1 MSDQRSVTVDDAQA
15 VLWTADILEKSEFDV
30 FEDAYQ
36 AWYREAPDTNRL
48 ERIFADYM
56 FDEVVPFWVRQ
67 FTRETLDRH
76 DGWQRDEELT
86 VAQFLS
92 IYLQTSATTVRATA
106 GLAASLFLPHVVFG
120 WIEAGF
126 AAFPA

>member
-30 FEDAYQ
+30 FEEAYR
-36 AWYREAPDTNRL
+36 AWYREAADTNRM

-56 FDEVVPFWVRQ
+56 FEEIVPFWVRQ
-67 FTRETLDRH
+67 FS
-76 DGWQRDEELT
+76 Q
-86 VAQFLS
+86 
-92 IYLQTSATTVRATA
+92 YLGMYLGTIATTVRATT

-120 WIEAGF
+120 GIEADF

>member
-15 VLWTADILEKSEFDV
+15 VLWTADILEKSEFEV
-30 FEDAYQ
+30 FEEAYR
-36 AWYREAPDTNRL
+36 AWYRETVETNRL

-86 VAQFLS
+86 VRQ
-92 IYLQTSATTVRATA
+92 YLGICLGTVVTTVRATA
-106 GLAASLFLPHVVFG
+106 VLAASLFLPYVVFG
-120 WIEAGF
+120 WIEADF

>member
-1 MSDQRSVTVDDAQA
+1 MTVDDAQA
-15 VLWTADILEKSEFDV
+15 VLWTADVLEKSEFEV
-30 FEDAYQ
+30 FEEAYR
-36 AWYREAPDTNRL
+36 AWYQEAADIHRL

-56 FDEVVPFWVRQ
+56 FDEIVPFWVRQ

-86 VAQFLS
+86 VRQ
-92 IYLQTSATTVRATA
+92 YLGMYLGTVTATVLATA

-120 WIEAGF
+120 WIEADF